1 MSERALKIELKINF
15 PVILFTVLLIHALML
30 GWKKLPDLV
39 KYVPEEPEERT
50 PLRIHD
56 IQDIRTV
63 GARESKLR
71 ESVYLSKS
79 NSQAKEINKDRVAKV
94 SNDSRNLSLSDL
106 SPTFKAHPTLKAP
119 TIRPGRR
126 PEMSKGSAIAGIGL
140 KGNEI
145 KKFMQESQGGME
157 AGGEM
162 VQSFSNSDVAV
173 NLEVPEGVSP
183 DELNKY
189 ELMFY
194 GFQRRTAIGY
204 VNSFYKNL
212 DDFQRANPHLE
223 FPLTETKQVMTGR
236 LTYDDK
242 GNIKQIKMIRW
253 SNVQKLQDFFLD
265 VLKDMDTLHNP
276 PHALWEKTGE
286 FSIYFSLVVNG

>member
-1 MSERALKIELKINF
+1 M
-15 PVILFTVLLIHALML
+15 VLFIVLLIHALML
-30 GWKKLPDLV
+30 GMKNLPELTS
-39 KYVPEEPEERT
+39 YVPEEPREVT

-56 IQDIRTV
+56 IQQIRTA
-63 GARESKLR
+63 GARDSKTK

-79 NSQAKEINKDRVAKV
+79 DTKTKQINKERIARAK
-94 SNDSRNLSLSDL
+94 NDSKNLSLSDL
-106 SPTFKAHPTLKAP
+106 AAAVKVHPRSQA
-119 TIRPGRR
+119 IVRPGTR
-126 PEMSKGSAIAGIGL
+126 PESTKANAIAGIGL
-140 KGNEI
+140 KGPEI
-145 KKFMQESQGGME
+145 KKFLQDSTGGTPSA
-157 AGGEM
+157 AGGDM
-162 VQSFSNSDVAV
+162 VQSLSNSNIAV

-212 DDFQRANPHLE
+212 DEFQRANPHLD
-223 FPLTETKQVMTGR
+223 FPMTETKQIMTGR
-236 LTYDDK
+236 LTYDKK
-242 GNIKQIKMIRW
+242 GNIKQIKMVRW
-253 SNVQKLQDFFLD
+253 SNVQKLQDFFLE

-276 PHALWEKTGE
+276 PHALWEKNGE